1 MAQTTDQPAKAKTQ
15 PAPSETSQ
23 AKADISNNHLNLL
36 VSDRRTGSNLLVGET
51 HLVREGGVRGP
62 LGRSARGGLLHHL
75 VDLLQ
80 GQALGLWDEEVG
92 VDKGAEAEGAPDE
105 EDLGAQVA
113 LVRVDHVGG
122 DDGDDA
128 VPEPVGGGG
137 QGDTAGTDRQRED
150 LCDRLV
156 SWLCRDVLGFD
167 ES

>member
-1 MAQTTDQPAKAKTQ
+1 MNRKRRNHVSKTPTNGANNGPAR
-15 PAPSETSQ
+15 Q
-23 AKADISNNHLNLL
+23 AGANISNYHLNFL
-36 VSDRRTGSNLLVGET
+36 VSDRSTGRSLLVCET

-80 GQALGLWDEEVG
+80 GQALGLRDEEVG
-92 VDKGAEAEGAPDE
+92 VDKGAGTEGAPDK
-105 EDLGAQVA
+105 EDLRAQVA

-137 QGDTAGTDRQRED
+137 QGDTSGTDGQRED
-150 LCDRLV
+150 FCDMLV
-156 SWLCRDVLGFD
+156 S
-167 ES
+167 